1 MQTDS
6 AGKQHV
12 IAFASRALTPA
23 EKKLFSYSLRESG
36 RDLGTATFSKHH
48 RGI

>member
-12 IAFASRALTPA
+12 IAFASRALTA
-23 EKKLFSYSLRESG
+23 TEKKIIHLL
-36 RDLGTATFSKHH
+36 
-48 RGI
+48 I